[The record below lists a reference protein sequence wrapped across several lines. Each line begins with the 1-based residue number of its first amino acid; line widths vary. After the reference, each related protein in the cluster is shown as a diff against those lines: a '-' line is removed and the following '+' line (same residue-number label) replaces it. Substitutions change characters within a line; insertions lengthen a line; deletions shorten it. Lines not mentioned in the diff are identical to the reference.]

1 MSETTE
7 TTKEPAPG
15 RRCAGSCGLPIP
27 ADTHTTSTVIAPD
40 GTLREGCDGDC
51 LGTSSLGAS
60 REGAAPARLAA
71 VVRAL
76 EGATRAG
83 PFDVVITRLS
93 GGPWTCELSTIGEPG
108 GGLGR
113 ALVAGEGTEE
123 TLREA
128 IAQALT
134 AAGVIVRAGEAGG

>member
-7 TTKEPAPG
+7 TTREPAPG

-27 ADTHTTSTVIAPD
+27 ADTHTTYTVIGPD
-40 GTLREGCDGDC
+40 GTLREFCDGDC

-76 EGATRAG
+76 EGRRG
-83 PFDVVITRLS
+83 PGR
-93 GGPWTCELSTIGEPG
+93 STW
-108 GGLGR
+108 
-113 ALVAGEGTEE
+113 
-123 TLREA
+123 
-128 IAQALT
+128 
-134 AAGVIVRAGEAGG
+134 